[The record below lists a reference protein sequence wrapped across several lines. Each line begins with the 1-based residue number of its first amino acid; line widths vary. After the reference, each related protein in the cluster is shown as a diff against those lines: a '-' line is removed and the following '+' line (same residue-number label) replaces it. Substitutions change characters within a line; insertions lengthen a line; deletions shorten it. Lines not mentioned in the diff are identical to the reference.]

1 MFIETIPVG
10 ALQVNCYVLG
20 CETTRQAIVID
31 PGDEAEAILATLG
44 QHGLTLTRILATH
57 GHFDHLLACRELQ
70 ERTGAPFYLHPA
82 DRPLVATLRRTCMAW
97 LGYDPGPPPD
107 IAGDLTPGETIR
119 AGDIALEVRHTP
131 GHSPGSVALV
141 DHAGHCAF
149 TGDALFAGSIG
160 RTDLPGGDM
169 RTLLASIRSQILT
182 LPDDFAVL
190 PGHGEASTVG
200 DERRGNPFL
209 AYAIDDGRRTNDEG
223 RRLAT
228 WPAHQGH
235 PSDARRDRR
244 ADRRARAERL
254 PC

>member
-1 MFIETIPVG
+1 MLIETIPVG

-31 PGDEAEAILATLG
+31 PGDEAEAILAALD

-107 IAGDLTPGETIR
+107 ITGDLTPGETIQ

-131 GHSPGSVALV
+131 GHSPGSVTFV
-141 DHAGHCAF
+141 DHPAAVRSPATRCSPARSAAPICPAATCARC
-149 TGDALFAGSIG
+149 S
-160 RTDLPGGDM
+160 P
-169 RTLLASIRSQILT
+169 ASGPRSSVCPMT
-182 LPDDFAVL
+182 TPCL
-190 PGHGEASTVG
+190 PGHGAASTVG

-209 AYAIDDGRRTNDEG
+209 AHG
-223 RRLAT
+223 
-228 WPAHQGH
+228 
-235 PSDARRDRR
+235 
-244 ADRRARAERL
+244 
-254 PC
+254 